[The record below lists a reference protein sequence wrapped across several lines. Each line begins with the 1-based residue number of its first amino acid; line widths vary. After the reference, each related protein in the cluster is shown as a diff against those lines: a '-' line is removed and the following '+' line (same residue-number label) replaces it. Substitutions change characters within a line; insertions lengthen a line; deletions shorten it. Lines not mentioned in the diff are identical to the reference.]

1 MNDICFVSDFFA
13 NQVNGGGE
21 LNNEILI
28 NLLSEKGHN
37 VTKIK
42 SHTVNLNFLKQNKD
56 KKLIIANFVNMHS
69 DCREYIQSNC
79 DYVIYEHDHKYLIN
93 RNPAE
98 YENYLASADQ
108 IINKEFYSNSKFVF
122 CQSRFHADIV
132 EKNLQIDN
140 IVNLSGN
147 LWSIDA
153 LDMMRELSKREK
165 KDKCSIMDS
174 NIQHKNTSGAINY
187 CVNKGYQ
194 FELILPCAPKEFLSR
209 ISKNDKFVF
218 FPLTPETLSR
228 IVVEARMM
236 GMKVVTNR
244 RLGAV
249 SEEWFSMKGEPLID
263 YMLDKRLQILNKVE
277 LFVNNE

>member
-56 KKLIIANFVNMHS
+56 KKLIIANFVNMLP
-69 DCREYIQSNC
+69 DCREHIQSNC

-98 YENYLASADQ
+98 YENYLAPADQ
-108 IINKEFYSNSKFVF
+108 IINKEFYSNSKYVF
-122 CQSRFHADIV
+122 CQSRFHTDIV

-194 FELILPCAPKEFLSR
+194 FELILPCAPQEFLSR

-236 GMKVVTNR
+236 GMKVVTNK

-263 YMLDKRLQILNKVE
+263 YMLAKRLQILNKVE

>member
-56 KKLIIANFVNMHS
+56 KKLIIANFVNMLP
-69 DCREYIQSNC
+69 DCREHIQSNC

-98 YENYLASADQ
+98 YENYLAPADQ
-108 IINKEFYSNSKFVF
+108 IINKEFYNNSKFVF

-194 FELILPCAPKEFLSR
+194 FELILPCAPQEFLSR

-263 YMLDKRLQILNKVE
+263 YMLAKRLQILNKVE

>member
-1 MNDICFVSDFFA
+1 MNDVCFIADFFA
-13 NQVNGGGE
+13 EQINGGGE

-28 NLLSEKGHN
+28 QLLSEKDYKVEKVN
-37 VTKIK
+37 
-42 SHTVNLNFLKQNKD
+42 SHLVNLDFFESRKENKF
-56 KKLIIANFVNMHS
+56 IIANFVNLNLECKRYLQSH
-69 DCREYIQSNC
+69 CEYT
-79 DYVIYEHDHKYLIN
+79 IYEHDHKYLIN

-98 YENYLASADQ
+98 YDDYLAPKEA
-108 IINKEFYSNSKFVF
+108 IINSDFYKEASTVF
-122 CQSRFHADIV
+122 CQSNFHANIV
-132 EKNLQIDN
+132 RNNLQLDN
-140 IVNLSGN
+140 IVSLGGN
-147 LWSIDA
+147 LWSLGA
-153 LDMMRELSKREK
+153 LNTMREYSKKEK
-165 KDKCSIMDS
+165 KDRCSIMDS
-174 NIQHKNTSGAINY
+174 TIEHKNTLGAIRY
-187 CVNKGYQ
+187 CMRKGY
-194 FELILPCAPKEFLSR
+194 EYDLILPCSPSNFLNN

>member
-1 MNDICFVSDFFA
+1 
-13 NQVNGGGE
+13 
-21 LNNEILI
+21 
-28 NLLSEKGHN
+28 LSEKGHN

-56 KKLIIANFVNMHS
+56 KKLIIANFVNMLP
-69 DCREYIQSNC
+69 DCREHIQSNC

-98 YENYLASADQ
+98 YENYLAPADQ
-108 IINKEFYSNSKFVF
+108 IINKEFYNNSKFVF

-194 FELILPCAPKEFLSR
+194 FELILPCAPQEFLSR

>member
-1 MNDICFVSDFFA
+1 MNDICFVSDFFV
-13 NQVNGGGE
+13 NQINGGGE

-56 KKLIIANFVNMHS
+56 KKLIIANFVNMRP
-69 DCREYIQSNC
+69 DCREHIQSNC

-98 YENYLASADQ
+98 YENYLAPADQ

-122 CQSRFHADIV
+122 CQYKFHADIV
-132 EKNLQIDN
+132 NKNLQIDN

-187 CVNKGYQ
+187 CVDKGYQ

>member
-37 VTKIK
+37 VAKVN
-42 SHTVNLNFLKQNKD
+42 SNTVNLNFLKQNKD
-56 KKLIIANFVNMHS
+56 KKLIIANFINIHP
-69 DCREYIQSNC
+69 DCREHIQSNC

-98 YENYLASADQ
+98 YENYLAPADQ
-108 IINKEFYSNSKFVF
+108 IINKEFYNNSKFVF
-122 CQSRFHADIV
+122 CQSRFHTDIV
-132 EKNLQIDN
+132 KKNLQIDN

-174 NIQHKNTSGAINY
+174 NIHHKNTSGAINY

-194 FELILPCAPKEFLSR
+194 FELILPCAPQEFLSR
-209 ISKNDKFVF
+209 LSKNDKFVF

>member
-56 KKLIIANFVNMHS
+56 KKLIIANFVNMLP
-69 DCREYIQSNC
+69 DCREHIQSNC

-98 YENYLASADQ
+98 YENYLAPADQ
-108 IINKEFYSNSKFVF
+108 IINKEFYNNSKFVF

-194 FELILPCAPKEFLSR
+194 FELILPCAPQEFLSR